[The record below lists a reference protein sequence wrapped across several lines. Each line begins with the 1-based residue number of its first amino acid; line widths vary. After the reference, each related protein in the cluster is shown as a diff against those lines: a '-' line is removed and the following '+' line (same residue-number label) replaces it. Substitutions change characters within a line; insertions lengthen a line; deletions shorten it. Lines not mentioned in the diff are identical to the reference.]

1 VTVESAG
8 KDRVRSANA
17 GGHERPAKLKVTV
30 GFDGGFH
37 AEAGVSY
44 AGPGAAARATM
55 AAEIVRQRMKDA
67 HGVTADL
74 RVDVIG
80 VSSLFATAGQR
91 TSESQDVRVH
101 AAMRTTD
108 RSKAELMLW
117 EVESLLCCGPAG
129 GGGYR
134 GSITPAIMTKS
145 VLIGRDKVRPRVELF
160 TA

>member
-1 VTVESAG
+1 
-8 KDRVRSANA
+8 
-17 GGHERPAKLKVTV
+17 
-30 GFDGGFH
+30 
-37 AEAGVSY
+37 
-44 AGPGAAARATM
+44 
-55 AAEIVRQRMKDA
+55 
-67 HGVTADL
+67 
-74 RVDVIG
+74 
-80 VSSLFATAGQR
+80 
-91 TSESQDVRVH
+91 
-101 AAMRTTD
+101 MRTTD